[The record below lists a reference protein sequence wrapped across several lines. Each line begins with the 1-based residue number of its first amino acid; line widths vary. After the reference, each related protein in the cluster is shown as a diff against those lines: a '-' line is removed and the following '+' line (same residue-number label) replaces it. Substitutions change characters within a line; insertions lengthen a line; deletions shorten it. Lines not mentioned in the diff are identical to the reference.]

1 MKVICDAL
9 VSGVSTLIAN
19 AHRAFTDAIR
29 EGFHFLH
36 GSLGDDKEQ
45 GRGVYWGLQLIS
57 RVM

>member
-1 MKVICDAL
+1 MRVIFDAL
-9 VSGVSTLIAN
+9 LSGDSTLIADAN
-19 AHRAFTDAIR
+19 REFTAAIR

-36 GSLGDDKEQ
+36 GSLGDDKGQ